1 MNSVLTASD
10 IERTESQQKNSE
22 WREEEEE
29 EEERVG
35 ITAAVFSN
43 VKNGATLSA
52 REKTNCQNDRRRSL
66 SSQTKPNIDKTP

>member
-1 MNSVLTASD
+1 MA
-10 IERTESQQKNSE
+10 R
-22 WREEEEE
+22 RE

-52 REKTNCQNDRRRSL
+52 REETNCQNDRRRIVVGP
-66 SSQTKPNIDKTP
+66 QTKPNIDKTP